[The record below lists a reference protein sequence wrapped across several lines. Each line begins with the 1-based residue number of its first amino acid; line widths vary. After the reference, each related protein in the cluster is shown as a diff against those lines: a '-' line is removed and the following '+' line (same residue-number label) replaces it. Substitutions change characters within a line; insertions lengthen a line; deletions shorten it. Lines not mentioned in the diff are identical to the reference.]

1 MEKLRFCQNVFT
13 WIHHF
18 IPCNANTLNLLYITQ
33 FKKKK
38 KKKSHISAGLP
49 QEQAKKRSF
58 KTASG
63 MHQTTEQ
70 VSSQHI
76 KPRQLIIIG
85 HHQGIFA
92 INMQPTMFRLSAKIL
107 IAQSVF

>member
-1 MEKLRFCQNVFT
+1 MERLRFCQNVFT

-18 IPCNANTLNLLYITQ
+18 IPCNANTLNLPYITQ
-33 FKKKK
+33 LT
-38 KKKSHISAGLP
+38 KKSNISAGLP

-63 MHQTTEQ
+63 MHQTTIQ

-76 KPRQLIIIG
+76 KPRQLIKIG

-107 IAQSVF
+107 VAQTVF

>member
-1 MEKLRFCQNVFT
+1 MSLHGSITSYHVMQTHWTC
-13 WIHHF
+13 F
-18 IPCNANTLNLLYITQ
+18 ILLNL
-33 FKKKK
+33 KKK

>member
-1 MEKLRFCQNVFT
+1 
-13 WIHHF
+13 
-18 IPCNANTLNLLYITQ
+18 
-33 FKKKK
+33 
-38 KKKSHISAGLP
+38 
-49 QEQAKKRSF
+49 
-58 KTASG
+58 